1 VKNWK
6 PYEEMFINTMEMG
19 SRPPLDQSRSRFS
32 TKAVIVLLTA
42 LILIESTS
50 ITGWSKSLTS
60 SFQPPLDM
68 TLSLLACVIS
78 FAGAL
83 GLYKKRSFGAYLSLS
98 ASVFW
103 TSLGCFAFLRVGF
116 TGQTVEPL
124 QIQAVA
130 ALVFGLLVA
139 LSIWRLGDEQTSE
152 SENLKGFSSPIAQDS
167 PLEDGR
173 YSIETINVKKKYFV
187 GGNVVSAIDGIS
199 MHVKKGEF
207 VAIMGPSGSGKSTL
221 LNLLGALDKPSSG
234 RVSID
239 RVDISKLDETG
250 LAKLRNEKIG
260 FVFQAYNLIGRST
273 VMRNMEL
280 PAYVR
285 EFSKEERLKRIKNL
299 LAIVGLGDKLLRK
312 PKTLSGGEQQRVAI
326 ARALVNS
333 PEIVLADE
341 PTGNVDSKQGQII
354 MKFLRKLNLQER
366 RTIIVVTHDPEVA
379 RMADRIVYIRDG
391 QIHEENVVGGFS
403 G

>member
-1 VKNWK
+1 
-6 PYEEMFINTMEMG
+6 MEKEG
-19 SRPPLDQSRSRFS
+19 IPSLDQPGGRFS
-32 TKAVIVLLTA
+32 AEAAIVLLTA
-42 LILIESTS
+42 LILIESIS
-50 ITGWSKSLTS
+50 IIGWSTSLTS
-60 SFQPPLDM
+60 SFQPPLAKS
-68 TLSLLACVIS
+68 LSLLVCVIS
-78 FAGAL
+78 FVGAF
-83 GLYKKRSFGAYLSLS
+83 GLYKKRSFGTYLSLS
-98 ASVFW
+98 ASAFW
-103 TSLGCFAFLRVGF
+103 ATLGGLAFLRAGI
-116 TGQTVEPL
+116 TGQTVEPW
-124 QIQAVA
+124 QIHGVA
-130 ALVFGLLVA
+130 ALVFGPLVV
-139 LSIWRLGDEQTSE
+139 LSVWRLSNEQTSE
-152 SENLKGFSSPIAQDS
+152 NGDPKGFSSSIAHGS
-167 PLEDGR
+167 PPKESR
-173 YSIETINVKKKYFV
+173 SSIETMNVKKKYFV
-187 GGNVVSAIDGIS
+187 GDNVVSAIDDIS
-199 MHVKKGEF
+199 MQVKKGEF

-221 LNLLGALDKPSSG
+221 LNLLGALDKPFSG
-234 RVSID
+234 RVLID
-239 RVDISKLDETG
+239 GVDISKLDETG
-250 LAKLRNEKIG
+250 LAELRNEKIG

-285 EFSKEERLKRIKNL
+285 GFSREERLKRIKNL

-341 PTGNVDSKQGQII
+341 PTGNVDSKQGRII

-391 QIHEENVVGGFS
+391 QISEEKVVGGFS

>member
-1 VKNWK
+1 
-6 PYEEMFINTMEMG
+6 M
-19 SRPPLDQSRSRFS
+19 
-32 TKAVIVLLTA
+32 VLLTA
-42 LILIESTS
+42 LILIESAS
-50 ITGWSKSLTS
+50 IIGWSVSLTS
-60 SFQPPLDM
+60 SFQPPLDK
-68 TLSLLACVIS
+68 TISLLVCVIS
-78 FAGAL
+78 FAGAF
-83 GLYKKRSFGAYLSLS
+83 GLYKKRSFGTHFSLS

-103 TSLGCFAFLRVGF
+103 TILGCFAFLRMGI
-116 TGQTVEPL
+116 TGQTVRL
-124 QIQAVA
+124 SQIQAVA
-130 ALVFGLLVA
+130 ALVFGPLVA
-139 LSIWRLGDEQTSE
+139 LSVWQLGDEQTSE
-152 SENLKGFSSPIAQDS
+152 SENPEDFSSSTAHDS
-167 PLEDGR
+167 PLEDGG

-187 GGNVVSAIDGIS
+187 GYSVVSAIDGIS
-199 MHVKKGEF
+199 MRVKKGEF

-239 RVDISKLDETG
+239 GVDISKLDETG

-285 EFSKEERLKRIKNL
+285 GFSKEERLKRIENL
-299 LAIVGLGDKLLRK
+299 LTIVGLGDKLLRK

-354 MKFLRKLNLQER
+354 MEFLRKLNLQER

-391 QIHEENVVGGFS
+391 QILEENVVGGFS
-403 G
+403 R